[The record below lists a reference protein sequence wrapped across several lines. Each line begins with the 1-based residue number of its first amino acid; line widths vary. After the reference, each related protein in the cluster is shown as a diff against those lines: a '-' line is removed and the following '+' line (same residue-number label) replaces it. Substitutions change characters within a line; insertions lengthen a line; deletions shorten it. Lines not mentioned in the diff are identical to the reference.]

1 MRYSRT
7 FPSLLAEDLDF
18 FTFNPDT
25 PSEADTNCGDST
37 FARTALD
44 IESIDLT
51 DDVEHITLGWS

>member
-7 FPSLLAEDLDF
+7 FPSLLAEDLCF

-25 PSEADTNCGDST
+25 PSEADTNCGDSA

-44 IESIDLT
+44 IESVDLT
-51 DDVEHITLGWS
+51 DDVEYVEL